1 MTRLLLPALLAALAL
16 PAVPAA
22 HAPLGDCDSNG
33 KPALGIVEITTGH
46 ARATFYL
53 DDRNYLENGIW
64 VYQETG
70 GNGWTARPAGVYA
83 DAVAAHN
90 LQRGGA
96 SFLVPD
102 DTETCVDD
110 PLALPDALV
119 F

>member
-1 MTRLLLPALLAALAL
+1 MTRILPLVLLATLAL
-16 PAVPAA
+16 PLAPAA
-22 HAPLGDCDSNG
+22 HEPRGDCDANG
-33 KPALGIVEITTGH
+33 KPALGIVEVTTGV
-46 ARATFYL
+46 ALGTFYL

-70 GNGWTARPAGVYA
+70 GNGWTARPAGVYR
-83 DAVAAHN
+83 DDVAAHN

-96 SFLVPD
+96 SWVVPD

-110 PLALPDALV
+110 PLLLPDALI